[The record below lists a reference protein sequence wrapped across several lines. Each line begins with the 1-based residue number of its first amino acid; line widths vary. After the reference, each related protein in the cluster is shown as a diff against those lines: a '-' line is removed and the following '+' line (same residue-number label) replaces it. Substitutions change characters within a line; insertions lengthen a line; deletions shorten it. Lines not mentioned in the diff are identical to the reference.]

1 MMSFMMVASNMTLPT
16 SPDHNQTDKA
26 SKQDHPPPPLL
37 LSQPHRIPS
46 PYSSS
51 ISTPSSKPPAANHI
65 SPHHEAFFV
74 PPIKLH
80 LSSHHLH
87 HETVK
92 LTKAK
97 SEPKFTTLFFQVNR
111 VRHSRHNLHKTIRML
126 SQWGIM
132 GLWDLKHWTEIPRN
146 HEGFFCCNFKL
157 GLREEGKSRKEP
169 TGVEAQGGNR
179 YWAMRPMRRR
189 DGAPAIPAMA
199 KPPKPYRPPRAP
211 CRWIFPVIAR
221 GHLNRNW

>member
-1 MMSFMMVASNMTLPT
+1 MAIHAGLLSSLELRQHSFDIVGNHGLGKIIGSLVMSHRQIMMIFMMVASNMTLRT

-26 SKQDHPPPPLL
+26 GKQDPPPPPLL

-46 PYSSS
+46 PYSFS
-51 ISTPSSKPPAANHI
+51 ISTPSSKPPTANHI
-65 SPHHEAFFV
+65 TPHHDAIFV

-169 TGVEAQGGNR
+169 NANR
-179 YWAMRPMRRR
+179 L
-189 DGAPAIPAMA
+189 G
-199 KPPKPYRPPRAP
+199 
-211 CRWIFPVIAR
+211 
-221 GHLNRNW
+221 